1 MAKNYISRSWVFVH
15 NELRAEFRHL
25 QSLAAQTMFVV
36 VSAYLIYAGLDLLGE
51 TALPNRAINVIFW
64 LIMIFTVVN
73 VTASSFSRD
82 LKGMDLYYYT
92 LVNPVIYF
100 SGKLIS
106 AFLSILFLSFLLT
119 LLFSQVFSLKYMLS
133 MYWWAT
139 TILGTLGMTGL
150 FTLIAGMASKT
161 GQNQILIVVLGFPLA
176 IPLLLFLMKNLWFV
190 EVIYTQEFPISSLS
204 TLLIFDGLILGLGL
218 LLFPYIWGD

>member
-1 MAKNYISRSWVFVH
+1 MWSFPK
-15 NELRAEFRHL
+15 
-25 QSLAAQTMFVV
+25 VV
-36 VSAYLIYAGLDLLGE
+36 IKILDYRQKKYPILY
-51 TALPNRAINVIFW
+51 F
-64 LIMIFTVVN
+64 
-73 VTASSFSRD
+73 D
-82 LKGMDLYYYT
+82 LKVLRW
-92 LVNPVIYF
+92 F
-100 SGKLIS
+100 
-106 AFLSILFLSFLLT
+106 ILFLSFLLT
-119 LLFSQVFSLKYMLS
+119 LLFSQVFSVKYMLS